1 MNPHILMVI
10 DNQMNPS
17 KYSVDELKANAAD
30 AANAYAVYEAADAT
44 VYAAA
49 YTADYW
55 LNKYFDYSGENKQD
69 YIDAINNVSKMNP
82 CILMVVDHQM
92 NPEKYSKDELKAN
105 ADAAAYADVV
115 SYATTAYSA
124 AYAAYAS
131 ADDITNLI
139 NQYFNCTGENK
150 QDYIDA
156 INKLTTK

>member
-10 DNQMNPS
+10 DNQMNPE
-17 KYSVDELKANAAD
+17 KYTLDELKDNAYGD
-30 AANAYAVYEAADAT
+30 RSTYAVYAAADAT

-69 YIDAINNVSKMNP
+69 YIDAINNGSKMNP
-82 CILMVVDHQM
+82 CILMVVDHQI
-92 NPEKYSKDELKAN
+92 NPKKYSKDELKAN
-105 ADAAAYADVV
+105 ADAAGYADVV

-124 AYAAYAS
+124 AYAAYDS

-156 INKLTTK
+156 INEEIK